1 MSPCTLRQLE
11 IFVAAAGDCHFARTA
26 NRLGISQAA
35 VSDHIAALERRI
47 GKSLFIRRPGKR
59 PLLSSHGLALL
70 GQAQSLIAEADRI
83 RDFGARLT
91 TPKRVTVRVCAGAHL
106 LDDCIKPRLS
116 QFHRQHRGF
125 DLECHYVDAPSRG
138 VQLVRDGRME
148 LLVFTVADPAVY
160 PLHAEVL
167 RPVRFG
173 LYASKRFASMRHAS
187 PAELSAL
194 PFILPPEGTEACR
207 MVQTALLEA
216 GIVCRNV
223 AARAQ
228 FPAVGKDMAKQ
239 GEGVVA
245 LYETMIGPS
254 DLATL
259 FEFDVELPRMYRTL
273 FRAERVPDPAIRTVE
288 QFLRSALVH

>member
-1 MSPCTLRQLE
+1 MIPCTLRQLE
-11 IFVAAAGDCHFARTA
+11 IFVVAAGDCHFARTA

-70 GQAQSLIAEADRI
+70 GQARSLIAEADRI
-83 RDFGARLT
+83 RDFGTKLI
-91 TPKRVTVRVCAGAHL
+91 TPKRVTVRVCAGVHL
-106 LDDCIKPRLS
+106 LDDCIKRRLS

-125 DLECHYVDAPSRG
+125 DLECHYVDAPHRG
-138 VQLVRDGRME
+138 VRLVRDGRMD
-148 LLVFTVADPAVY
+148 LLVYTVANPTAY

-173 LYASKRFASMRHAS
+173 LYASKRFSSMRHAS
-187 PAELSAL
+187 PEELSAL

-216 GIVCRNV
+216 GILCRNV
-223 AARAQ
+223 VARAQ
-228 FPAVGKDMAKQ
+228 FAGVGKDMAKQ

-254 DLATL
+254 DAATL
-259 FEFDVELPRMYRTL
+259 VKLDVELPTMYRTL
-273 FRAERVPDPAIRTVE
+273 FRAERTPDPAIGVVE
-288 QFLRSALVH
+288 HFLRGALAH